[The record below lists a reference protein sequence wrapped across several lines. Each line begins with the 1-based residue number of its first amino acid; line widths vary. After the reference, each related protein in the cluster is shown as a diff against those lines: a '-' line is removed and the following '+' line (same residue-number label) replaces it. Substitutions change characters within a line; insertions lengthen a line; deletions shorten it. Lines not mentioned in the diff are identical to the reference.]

1 MNNFGT
7 LYYYEVKKILSRK
20 LVWSVFFINV
30 CCSVMFTCADLTGKY
45 YVDGEVADTHY
56 HMFQVDQD
64 YQRALSG
71 RQLDTALLEE
81 MQEAYS
87 KIPDTQERY
96 MLTDE
101 YQTYARPYSEIYN
114 LFRRWT
120 QKKEL
125 DELRAWQP
133 DEEALYA
140 ARLETME
147 QLWREQQ
154 LTDAEKAL
162 WREKEAQEQE
172 NRPLTYLY
180 HEGYTKLLAN
190 GLNTLSILVQMFVC
204 ICMAGVFTDE
214 HTRRTDQLILSGAK
228 GKEMVYWA
236 KIAAGASVSAACAAL
251 LSAITFMLV
260 FAVYGAEGF
269 GTSLRFSAYLC
280 SSSERF
286 SVGQVCLI
294 EYGIL
299 ILTAVFVSVLVLVVS
314 ELLHSSIAT
323 LAVSVGLLMAGIL
336 ARIPEQY
343 RVLSQLWD
351 WLPARFLNAV
361 YIFDNRTV
369 PLAGYCLV
377 SWIAVPLCYML
388 AGLVMVLVGKRI
400 YRNYQVLNR

>member
-30 CCSVMFTCADLTGKY
+30 CCIVMFTCADLMGKY

-64 YQRALSG
+64 YRRALSG

-190 GLNTLSILVQMFVC
+190 GLNTLSILVLM
-204 ICMAGVFTDE
+204 
-214 HTRRTDQLILSGAK
+214 L
-228 GKEMVYWA
+228 
-236 KIAAGASVSAACAAL
+236 SVSAWQA
-251 LSAITFMLV
+251 
-260 FAVYGAEGF
+260 
-269 GTSLRFSAYLC
+269 SLRTSTHAEPISLFCQAQREKRWYT
-280 SSSERF
+280 
-286 SVGQVCLI
+286 GQ
-294 EYGIL
+294 
-299 ILTAVFVSVLVLVVS
+299 
-314 ELLHSSIAT
+314 
-323 LAVSVGLLMAGIL
+323 
-336 ARIPEQY
+336 
-343 RVLSQLWD
+343 
-351 WLPARFLNAV
+351 
-361 YIFDNRTV
+361 
-369 PLAGYCLV
+369 
-377 SWIAVPLCYML
+377 
-388 AGLVMVLVGKRI
+388 K
-400 YRNYQVLNR
+400 

>member
-7 LYYYEVKKILSRK
+7 LYYYEVKKILTRK
-20 LVWSVFFINV
+20 LVWIVFFMNV
-30 CCSVMFTCADLTGKY
+30 FCIVMFTCADLTGKY
-45 YVDGEVADTHY
+45 YVDGEVIDTHY
-56 HMFQVDQD
+56 HMFQVDQG
-64 YQRALSG
+64 YRRALSG
-71 RQLDTALLEE
+71 RMLDNQLLEE
-81 MQEAYS
+81 MQNAYS

-96 MLTDE
+96 TLTDE

-114 LFRRWT
+114 LVRRWT

-125 DELRAWQP
+125 EEMTALQP

-162 WREKEAQEQE
+162 WRKKESQEH
-172 NRPLTYLY
+172 RPLTYLY

-190 GLNTLSILVQMFVC
+190 GLNTMSILVLMFVC
-204 ICMAGVFTDE
+204 ICMASVFTDE

-236 KIAAGASVSAACAAL
+236 KILAGISVSATCAA
-251 LSAITFMLV
+251 SMSVIIFGLV

-269 GTSLRFSAYLC
+269 QTSLRFSAYLC
-280 SSSERF
+280 SSSENF
-286 SVGQVCLI
+286 SMGQVCLMA
-294 EYGIL
+294 YGIL
-299 ILTAVFVSVLVLVVS
+299 ILTAAFVSVLVLVVS
-314 ELLHSSIAT
+314 EMLRSSIAT
-323 LAVSVGLLMAGIL
+323 LAVSLGLLMAGIL
-336 ARIPEQY
+336 ARVPEQY

-369 PLAGYCLV
+369 PLAGHCLV
-377 SWIAVPLCYML
+377 SWIAVPIIYVL
-388 AGLVMVLVGKRI
+388 AALGMVLVGKRI